1 MPSTPASE
9 NPYLLTLPQL
19 ISAKKKIGKVATFY
33 DPKKSSFK
41 GFDSQALTPTEFREQ
56 LRRNFLVKLS
66 DDELGAIVVLF
77 DKDGDREIDSS
88 EFINEFFKL
97 GKQEKSKFYNNQK
110 ERNDIESK
118 RKAKRMEDH
127 EQKYIEKN
135 KTNFPEKWTKEE
147 EESAIRKVAKVAFT
161 YKPMNW
167 LGGGL
172 KGFYSCGALNPA
184 QFREQMKQNFEI
196 LLSPGEVSAL
206 MNIFDKD
213 KNGEIDCAEFLY
225 AFFRMGR
232 NEKDRHMMRQI
243 KLTQKK
249 NHEETKRKDQVTQ
262 NFQTMAKAKIIP
274 ATDDDKKIAL
284 QKITHAASIHQGSIM
299 NGVKSFDS
307 KDMTPEAFREQLK
320 RQFFITLSP
329 GELDAMIQL
338 FDTNG
343 DGEISSVEF
352 LTTFFR
358 IGSKEKRKN
367 LLYNRK
373 IKEKRKVKEEQ
384 RVLEKTSRLLNSTKT
399 RVNWPKLPEDFN
411 INDEMK
417 ELEEM
422 SMTLS
427 INACELNSPTATGA
441 SPLFSPISERR
452 KTRRKPL
459 LSESLSSSLTSEHG
473 QEVSVLSMFPKASEA
488 TKDFIKYIEEEEE
501 KIMSTYSSDK
511 TQEEKSPDTKNSN
524 ELKGSDSYKIT
535 VTNGSEETVSTND
548 YFQDD
553 GDDFFK

>member
-97 GKQEKSKFYNNQK
+97 GKQEKSKFFNHQK
-110 ERNDIESK
+110 ERNEIENK
-118 RKAKRMEDH
+118 RKAKRREDH
-127 EQKYIEKN
+127 EQKFVEMN
-135 KTNFPEKWTKEE
+135 KTKFPEKWTKEE

-172 KGFYSCGALNPA
+172 KGFYSCGALDPA

-196 LLSPGEVSAL
+196 LLSPAEVSAL
-206 MNIFDKD
+206 MSIFDKD

-232 NEKDRHMMRQI
+232 NEKDRHTMRQI
-243 KLTQKK
+243 KLTKKK
-249 NHEETKRKDQVTQ
+249 NDLEKARREEETKK
-262 NFQTMAKAKIIP
+262 FQTMAKAKLIP
-274 ATDDDKKIAL
+274 ATDDDKKMAL
-284 QKITHAASIHQGSIM
+284 KKISKAASVHEGSVM

-338 FDTNG
+338 FDNNG

-367 LLYNRK
+367 LLHNRK
-373 IKEKRKVKEEQ
+373 LREVRKVKEEK
-384 RVLEKTSRLLNSTKT
+384 RKLDKSAKLLQHTKT
-399 RVNWPKLPEDFN
+399 RVNWPKIPEDFN
-411 INDEMK
+411 VDDEMK

-422 SMTLS
+422 SMNLS
-427 INACELNSPTATGA
+427 ISASELGSPTATGA
-441 SPLFSPISERR
+441 TPLFSPISERR

-459 LSESLSSSLTSEHG
+459 LSESLSSNIKVEHG
-473 QEVSVLSMFPKASEA
+473 QDVSVLAMFPKASEA
-488 TKDFIKYIEEEEE
+488 TKKFIKYIEEEEE
-501 KIMSTYSSDK
+501 KIMSIDSPVKSEGESPDIKKSDK
-511 TQEEKSPDTKNSN
+511 
-524 ELKGSDSYKIT
+524 LKGSDSYKIT
-535 VTNGSEETVSTND
+535 VTNGSEETISTND
-548 YFQDD
+548 FFQD